1 MQERSLLE
9 ILDEML
15 TEYEIFVNNSEQ
27 LIKEAK
33 KKLREERRK
42 CKTKKN

>member
-1 MQERSLLE
+1 MPNEEPTLAD
-9 ILDEML
+9 IFAEML

-33 KKLREERRK
+33 AILKKQRRE
-42 CKTKKN
+42 KK

>member
-1 MQERSLLE
+1 MPSKEPALVE
-9 ILDEML
+9 IFAEML

-33 KKLREERRK
+33 AILRKKRK
-42 CKTKKN
+42 EQK

>member
-1 MQERSLLE
+1 MPSEPTLADLFA
-9 ILDEML
+9 EML

-33 KKLREERRK
+33 AILRKKGRNERH
-42 CKTKKN
+42 